1 MGSGEV
7 RNARGPSHR
16 RRQDPRQL
24 SAQRAATL
32 ASLRGDGPDRR
43 RLRRARRETRRASG
57 GAQARARGRARGPT
71 GDPQRAM
78 PASGLKE
85 DEPSPGYTAGR
96 ACRRFAYGA
105 AGEAL
110 IPLLLLSSLIISGCA
125 SMLPHPPQPTVTP
138 APPQPTVTLTTT
150 RATTYYS
157 VHGTTT
163 SKIFEDIK
171 AHGLNE
177 QDGKHAEGLTSA
189 KSEMALKTLET
200 SALYTSEGALCT
212 PESVT
217 ITLDLL
223 VTLPRH
229 ERPNDLSKDLRE
241 RWQQFV
247 EGVAGHEQH
256 HVDIAVN
263 GANVLKTGIEA
274 VLKNRASCAELAPLL
289 RRLWK
294 SQHVEIDKA

>member
-1 MGSGEV
+1 
-7 RNARGPSHR
+7 
-16 RRQDPRQL
+16 
-24 SAQRAATL
+24 
-32 ASLRGDGPDRR
+32 
-43 RLRRARRETRRASG
+43 
-57 GAQARARGRARGPT
+57 
-71 GDPQRAM
+71 
-78 PASGLKE
+78 
-85 DEPSPGYTAGR
+85 
-96 ACRRFAYGA
+96 
-105 AGEAL
+105 
-110 IPLLLLSSLIISGCA
+110 
-125 SMLPHPPQPTVTP
+125 MLPHPPQPTVTP

-157 VHGTTT
+157 VRGTTT
-163 SKIFEDIK
+163 NKIFEDIK

-189 KSEMALKTLET
+189 KSEMALKALET

-229 ERPNDLSKDLRE
+229 ERPNDLSNDLRE

-247 EGVAGHEQH
+247 EGVAVHEQH

-263 GANVLKTGIEA
+263 GANVLKTGIET
-274 VLKNRASCAELAPLL
+274 VLKNWASCAELETIL

-294 SQHVEIDKA
+294 SQQVEIDKAHGEFDAADRARVDATLDDLSRRAGAVRENINAVTARIAKANGTCSRPTDRIQALCRQYNALVDNHNALAAEYSSRVERRNRLASERTGLVTLNWVR

>member
-1 MGSGEV
+1 
-7 RNARGPSHR
+7 
-16 RRQDPRQL
+16 
-24 SAQRAATL
+24 
-32 ASLRGDGPDRR
+32 
-43 RLRRARRETRRASG
+43 
-57 GAQARARGRARGPT
+57 
-71 GDPQRAM
+71 M

-105 AGEAL
+105 AREAL

-189 KSEMALKTLET
+189 KSEIR
-200 SALYTSEGALCT
+200 S
-212 PESVT
+212 P
-217 ITLDLL
+217 
-223 VTLPRH
+223 
-229 ERPNDLSKDLRE
+229 
-241 RWQQFV
+241 
-247 EGVAGHEQH
+247 
-256 HVDIAVN
+256 
-263 GANVLKTGIEA
+263 
-274 VLKNRASCAELAPLL
+274 
-289 RRLWK
+289 
-294 SQHVEIDKA
+294 

>member
-1 MGSGEV
+1 
-7 RNARGPSHR
+7 
-16 RRQDPRQL
+16 
-24 SAQRAATL
+24 
-32 ASLRGDGPDRR
+32 
-43 RLRRARRETRRASG
+43 
-57 GAQARARGRARGPT
+57 
-71 GDPQRAM
+71 M

-105 AGEAL
+105 AREAL

-163 SKIFEDIK
+163 TKIFEDIK

-189 KSEMALKTLET
+189 KSEMALKALET
-200 SALYTSEGALCT
+200 SALYTSEGDHAG
-212 PESVT
+212 P
-217 ITLDLL
+217 
-223 VTLPRH
+223 PRNA
-229 ERPNDLSKDLRE
+229 PP
-241 RWQQFV
+241 
-247 EGVAGHEQH
+247 A
-256 HVDIAVN
+256 
-263 GANVLKTGIEA
+263 
-274 VLKNRASCAELAPLL
+274 RAP
-289 RRLWK
+289 
-294 SQHVEIDKA
+294 Q